1 MKMTNKEI
9 IAVLKGL
16 SDLDELNIPL
26 NIKTSYLLARNKQVL
41 TPFADIINSQQIE
54 LYKKYGEKTEDN
66 TYMVSKEKM
75 PQLEQDLN
83 DLLEINNK
91 VQIIKLKLEDF
102 GDNNIP
108 FRIIEELL
116 PIIIEE

>member
-1 MKMTNKEI
+1 MTNKEI
-9 IAVLKGL
+9 LTVIKGL
-16 SDLDELNIPL
+16 SELDELNIPL
-26 NIKTSYLLARNKQVL
+26 NIKTSYLLARNRQVL
-41 TPFADIINSQQIE
+41 TPFTDIINSQQLD
-54 LYKKYGEKTEDN
+54 LYKKYGESTEDD
-66 TYMVSKEKM
+66 TYVVPKEKM

-91 VQIIKLKLEDF
+91 VQIVKLKLEDF

-108 FRIIEELL
+108 FRVIEKLL